1 MTTSVDI
8 FTPAVRRAMARKG
21 LSQEELCVCLG
32 MSRRSI
38 IDNFTMEKAAAFEF
52 LLDTP
57 AKDLWT
63 FKKGELRALQKG
75 RKAFNRMFSTS
86 GVVGWARRFP
96 VRELQN
102 LGHIARTEGLGVARR
117 YESGFIPREIMKF
130 MGVASIEGWKNCY
143 AVAQGTVNPHAYS
156 AWLRLGELQVSR
168 PPSDFEIDRGC
179 IAKNLAFLRNNAVA
193 LRQGLRRNLVE
204 TLRKCDVAVL
214 QVPAFLAAPAP
225 RAACFWKGTRPV
237 LQLPTGAISDGEFM
251 EAAYYAMGY
260 ILHGRVRP
268 SCLVI
273 ADKVISNDSS
283 RDAQARRIAEGLL
296 LSEAEE
302 CEIICCG
309 RFEEPRCI
317 SYFSRVFH
325 VRPGVIVT
333 RLQNQRKIPRN
344 TPLNAFKIAV

>member
-1 MTTSVDI
+1 MITSVDI

-21 LSQEELCVCLG
+21 LSQEELCVRLG

-57 AKDLWT
+57 AKDLWA

-143 AVAQGTVNPHAYS
+143 AVAQWTVNPHAYS

-225 RAACFWKGTRPV
+225 RAASFWKGAAPV
-237 LQLPTGAISDGEFM
+237 LMLTGSRMEDSTFM
-251 EAAYYAMGY
+251 ESVYLALAH
-260 ILHGRVRP
+260 ILTPGRRH
-268 SCLVI
+268 SCIVC
-273 ADKVISNDSS
+273 ADKAVSGNPLAD
-283 RDAQARRIAEGLL
+283 DAALRLAEGLL
-296 LSEAEE
+296 LTEAEE

-309 RFEEPRCI
+309 RFEEKRCI
-317 SYFSRVFH
+317 EYFSGVFH
-325 VRPGVIVT
+325 VRPGIIVS
-333 RLQNQRKIPRN
+333 RLQGQRKLPAA